1 MRIFMTLKN
10 VIYKTELFHPKSLYH
25 KPYIHIYKSPCL
37 LLKYILPL
45 LPCRVAI
52 LTGIEALHKCA
63 YCDLVLNGSFFKI
76 MYGSFKLNFL
86 HFIG

>member
-1 MRIFMTLKN
+1 MILKN
-10 VIYKTELFHPKSLYH
+10 VLYKTEIFHPKSVYD
-25 KPYIHIYKSPCL
+25 KPYIHIYQSPDL

-45 LPCRVAI
+45 LPSRVAI

-63 YCDLVLNGSFFKI
+63 YCDLALNGSFFKI
-76 MYGSFKLNFL
+76 MYDSFKLKFQ